1 MNAGRALI
9 PGWKLA
15 DLGIGQAAA
24 KVELRRL
31 TVQTR
36 TTKAQLIDGGS
47 DAARGIAL
55 ADKLHDMG
63 LI

>member
-1 MNAGRALI
+1 MNAGRALV
-9 PGWKLA
+9 PGWKLR
-15 DLGIGQAAA
+15 DLGIAQAVP

-36 TTKAQLIDGGS
+36 TTKAQLIDGSS
-47 DAARGIAL
+47 DADRGIAL

-63 LI
+63 LV